1 MKLDRPTI
9 IGFKY
14 VGIGIFAYVIAL
26 LVISAVFKYD
36 NACAISASV
45 AVMSAMVISAARE
58 GYIIGKRSPFSASES
73 KP

>member
-14 VGIGIFAYVIAL
+14 VGVGIFAYVIAL
-26 LVISAVFKYD
+26 LVISAVFKYS
-36 NACAISASV
+36 NTCAISASI

-58 GYIIGKRSPFSASES
+58 GYMAGKRTPLSASEP
-73 KP
+73 K